1 MSIGMMMS
9 MLPPGMAQ
17 LYDSLPAPDV
27 LKRVAEGLANG
38 EGKYPADVEDCQAV
52 GKFLDML
59 AQLLA
64 QQVLTE
70 ESKTQ
75 TEPLKLYCSECGKE
89 FAVDNAYQY
98 RRRVEEGF
106 LCACADGHEPHVIGS
121 GRLGELTPD
130 EALTY
135 HNDPTIKV
143 IFPKDYSDESN
154 DNPSD

>member
-17 LYDSLPAPDV
+17 LYDALPAPDV
-27 LKRVAEGLANG
+27 LHRVAEGLNNG
-38 EGKYPADVEDCQAV
+38 EGKHPANVEDCQAV
-52 GKFLDML
+52 SVFLSML
-59 AQLLA
+59 GQLLS
-64 QQVLTE
+64 QQMLTE
-70 ESKTQ
+70 ESKQQ
-75 TEPLKLYCSECGKE
+75 TEQLKLSCPECGKE

-106 LCACADGHEPHVIGS
+106 LCACADGHEPRVIGS

-135 HNDPTIKV
+135 NNDPTIKV

-154 DNPSD
+154 DNPDS